1 MRLSSGRSEERL
13 SQGRTGLSQ
22 AGGEG
27 SRVHRGLVT
36 GKASLRPRGDSTVI
50 TLGGSRDLVVSLGV
64 EAQLWV
70 SAMTGVGGLWVLGHP
85 KSATAE
91 VRLHSVLSWDL
102 VHQLITA
109 WTVPEQLSP
118 PITAATSGSFFPTTG
133 SCFAPGALPRQDQTL
148 N

>member
-1 MRLSSGRSEERL
+1 M
-13 SQGRTGLSQ
+13 
-22 AGGEG
+22 
-27 SRVHRGLVT
+27 T
-36 GKASLRPRGDSTVI
+36 GKASLRPRGDSSVI
-50 TLGGSRDLVVSLGV
+50 AMGGSRDLVISLGV
-64 EAQLWV
+64 KEQPWV
-70 SAMTGVGGLWVLGHP
+70 SATTGVGGLWVLDPP
-85 KSATAE
+85 KPATAE
-91 VRLHSVLSWDL
+91 VGLHTVLSWDL